1 MIKAADRAA
10 GNSWGDRFLQ
20 AIHARK
26 LIKPIEQTYT
36 EMFSGKV
43 YTVGKGAVSVR
54 NHSSQA
60 EHTVIGVHGFLENHC
75 YFTQSYQDPS
85 TELILLTCSN
95 YHVPVSG
102 PMPEPAE
109 WEIPIKYLEATI
121 EYDANILNQAL
132 ANLPT
137 TNRVRVHG
145 HSRGGAVILEA
156 VKQRPELYENVEL
169 ILEAPALPGGKTH
182 PLVSALLEPVS
193 HGMWPWVIRFINS
206 TPSSS
211 YGQMFFGKM
220 NQRKKQ
226 LLHKLFTATKDHL
239 TIVRNIENLFA
250 WMDRADYSVYDN
262 VRHGTFLIPNIDR
275 ILDRNLMLD
284 SALKS
289 SNAVRVVETDAN
301 SHFITLDDQNYV
313 PSMDTIPCGDTA
325 QTIKTQTRKKQ
336 KMAKLLATA

>member
-1 MIKAADRAA
+1 M
-10 GNSWGDRFLQ
+10 Q
-20 AIHARK
+20 AVHARK

-43 YTVGKGAVSVR
+43 FTVGKGAVSVR
-54 NHSSQA
+54 NHSGNAQQ
-60 EHTVIGVHGFLENHC
+60 TVIGVHGFLENHC
-75 YFTQSYQDPS
+75 YFTQSYQDPA

-95 YHVPVSG
+95 YHIPVSG
-102 PMPEPAE
+102 PMPEPAD
-109 WEIPIKYLEATI
+109 WEIPIKHLEATI

-132 ANLPT
+132 VNLPT
-137 TNRVRVHG
+137 TKNVRVHG

-156 VKQRPELYENVEL
+156 IKQRPELYEHVEV

-226 LLHKLFTATKDHL
+226 LLHKLFTATRDHL
-239 TIVRNIENLFA
+239 TIVRNIENLFD
-250 WMDRADYSVYDN
+250 WMDREDYSIYEN
-262 VRHGTFLIPNIDR
+262 MRHGTFLIPKIDR
-275 ILDRNLMLD
+275 ILDRNLMLN

-289 SNAVRVVETDAN
+289 PNSVRVVETTAT
-301 SHFITLDDQNYV
+301 SHFVTLDDHNYV
-313 PSMDTIPCGDTA
+313 PPLESIPSRERAETIRV
-325 QTIKTQTRKKQ
+325 QTKKKQ
-336 KMAKLLATA
+336 RQARLLALA

>member
-1 MIKAADRAA
+1 M
-10 GNSWGDRFLQ
+10 Q

-43 YTVGKGAVSVR
+43 FTVGKGAVSVR
-54 NHSSQA
+54 NHSSKA

-75 YFTQSYQDPS
+75 YFTQSYQHPS

-95 YHVPVSG
+95 YHVPVAG

-109 WEIPIKYLEATI
+109 WEVPIKHLEATI
-121 EYDANILNQAL
+121 EYDACILNQAL

-137 TNRVRVHG
+137 TNNVRVHG

-156 VKQRPELYENVEL
+156 ISQRPELYENVEI

-193 HGMWPWVIRFINS
+193 HGMWPWVIRLINS

-220 NQRKKQ
+220 NRRKKQ
-226 LLHKLFTATKDHL
+226 LLQKLFTATKDHL
-239 TIVRNIENLFA
+239 TIVRNIENLFD
-250 WMDRADYSVYDN
+250 WMDRADYSAYQH
-262 VRHGTFLIPNIDR
+262 VRHGTFLIPRVDR
-275 ILDRNLMLD
+275 ILDRNLMLQ

-289 SNAVRVVETDAN
+289 PNSVRVVETEAM
-301 SHFITLDDQNYV
+301 SHFVTLDNTKWV
-313 PSMDTIPCGDTA
+313 PPLDTIPTGHITPIMKA
-325 QTIKTQTRKKQ
+325 KPEKKGKQ
-336 KMAKLLATA
+336 RAVAALA

>member
-1 MIKAADRAA
+1 M
-10 GNSWGDRFLQ
+10 Q
-20 AIHARK
+20 AVHARK

-43 YTVGKGAVSVR
+43 FTVGKGAVSVR
-54 NHSSQA
+54 NHSGNAQ
-60 EHTVIGVHGFLENHC
+60 HTVIGVHGFLENHC

-95 YHVPVSG
+95 YHIPVSG
-102 PMPEPAE
+102 PMPEPAD
-109 WEIPIKYLEATI
+109 WEIPIKYLEATV

-132 ANLPT
+132 VNLPT
-137 TNRVRVHG
+137 TNNVRIHG

-156 VKQRPELYENVEL
+156 IKQRPELYEHVEV

-193 HGMWPWVIRFINS
+193 HGMWPWIIRFINS

-220 NQRKKQ
+220 NTRKKQ
-226 LLHKLFTATKDHL
+226 LLHKLFTATRDHL

-250 WMDRADYSVYDN
+250 WMDKADYSVYEHM
-262 VRHGTFLIPNIDR
+262 RHGTFLIPKIDR
-275 ILDRNLMLD
+275 ILDRNLMLA

-289 SNAVRVVETDAN
+289 PNAVRVVETTAT
-301 SHFITLDDQNYV
+301 SHFVTLDDQRYV
-313 PSMDTIPCGDTA
+313 PAMDTIPCQERA
-325 QTIKTQTRKKQ
+325 QTIRDQSRKKRREE
-336 KMAKLLATA
+336 KLLALA